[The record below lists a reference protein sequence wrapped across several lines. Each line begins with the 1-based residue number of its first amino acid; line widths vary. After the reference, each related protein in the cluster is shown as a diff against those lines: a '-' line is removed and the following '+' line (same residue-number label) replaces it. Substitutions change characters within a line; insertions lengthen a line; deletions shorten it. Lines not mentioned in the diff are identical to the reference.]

1 MRPSRPPCFYWL
13 LLPLSLS
20 AHSIQVSAAML
31 LLHSRACPEGSSHIA
46 VSFSVRALPQVSPVR
61 VIRHVAPDVALT
73 LSAAQPP
80 CLPSQYS
87 VFPDSFDV
95 DLRPPPHRGQG
106 RALDP
111 QGLEL

>member
-1 MRPSRPPCFYWL
+1 
-13 LLPLSLS
+13 
-20 AHSIQVSAAML
+20 ML